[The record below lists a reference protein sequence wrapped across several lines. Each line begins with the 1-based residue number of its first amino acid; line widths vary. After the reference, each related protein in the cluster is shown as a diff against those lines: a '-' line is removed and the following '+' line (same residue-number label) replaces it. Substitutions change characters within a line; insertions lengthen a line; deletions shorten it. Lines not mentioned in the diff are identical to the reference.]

1 MKKNGIRLAKLE
13 DMLVVDGFDKFRLSE
28 FELLDRFEELEFQEG
43 RKPTQKFLDM
53 KKLANRTRPTLTP
66 KDCQRLKVEQAERNT
81 QIEAMSEEEVDD
93 RLNKLTIENGMEGT
107 FEDMSDQEIEDYNK
121 SGKETLV

>member
-13 DMLVVDGFDKFRLSE
+13 DRLVVNGSDKFKLSD
-28 FELLDRFEELEFQEG
+28 FELLERIEECEFQLG
-43 RKPTQKFLDM
+43 REPTQKLLDM
-53 KKLANRTRPTLTP
+53 KKVADRTRPTLTP
-66 KDCQRLKVEQAERNT
+66 KDCQRLKAEQAERHAH
-81 QIEAMSEEEVDD
+81 IEAMSEEEVDD

-107 FEDMSDQEIEDYNK
+107 FEDMNDHEIEVYNK

>member
-13 DMLVVDGFDKFRLSE
+13 DRLVVDRFYKFRLSE
-28 FELLDRFEELEFQEG
+28 FELLERFEELEFQEG
-43 RKPTQKFLDM
+43 RRPTQKFLDM

-107 FEDMSDQEIEDYNK
+107 FMDMSDHEIEVYNK

>member
-13 DMLVVDGFDKFRLSE
+13 DRLVVDRFYKFRLSE
-28 FELLDRFEELEFQEG
+28 FELLERFEELEFQEG
-43 RKPTQKFLDM
+43 RRPTQKFLDM

-81 QIEAMSEEEVDD
+81 QKEAMSEEEVDD

-107 FEDMSDQEIEDYNK
+107 FMDMSDHEIEVYNK

>member
-13 DMLVVDGFDKFRLSE
+13 DRLVVDRFYKFRLSE
-28 FELLDRFEELEFQEG
+28 FELLERFEELEFQEG
-43 RKPTQKFLDM
+43 RRPTQKFLDM

-66 KDCQRLKVEQAERNT
+66 KDCQRLKAEQTKRRAE
-81 QIEAMSEEEVDD
+81 IEAMSDQEVDD
-93 RLNKLTIENGMEGT
+93 HLNKLTIENGMEGT
-107 FEDMSDQEIEDYNK
+107 FEDMSDHEIEVYNK

>member
-13 DMLVVDGFDKFRLSE
+13 DRLVVDRFYKFRLSE
-28 FELLDRFEELEFQEG
+28 FELLERFEELEFQEG
-43 RKPTQKFLDM
+43 RRPTQKFLDM

-66 KDCQRLKVEQAERNT
+66 KDCQRLKAEQTKRRAE
-81 QIEAMSEEEVDD
+81 IEAMSDQEVDD
-93 RLNKLTIENGMEGT
+93 HLNKLTIENGMEGT
-107 FEDMSDQEIEDYNK
+107 FMDMSDHEIEVYNK